1 MMAPAHSTDSP
12 LCDEP
17 VTVPIQS
24 STLIHDGAVW
34 DVRADTFSYET
45 GTLTREYLDHP
56 GAVAILALNSD
67 GEILLIK
74 QYRHP
79 IRMREWELPA
89 GLLDEG
95 GESPLAAAQRELAE
109 EADLAAE
116 SWDLLTEFVTSPGGS
131 NEAIR
136 VYLARG
142 LSSTPKFERE
152 AEEADLELRWVS
164 LDDAVAAVC
173 ERRIGNVITQIS
185 VLAAQ
190 VARGRDWEGLAS
202 ADSPWP
208 RHPTQRP

>member
-1 MMAPAHSTDSP
+1 MTTPHSADLP
-12 LCDEP
+12 LRDEP
-17 VTVPIQS
+17 VAVPVHTSTVVY
-24 STLIHDGAVW
+24 DGAVW
-34 DVRADTFSYET
+34 DVRADTFSYGA

-56 GAVAILALNSD
+56 GAVAILALNSE
-67 GEILLIK
+67 GEVLLIK

-89 GLLDEG
+89 GLLDQS

-116 SWDLLTEFVTSPGGS
+116 SWELLTEFVTSPGGS

-142 LSSTPKFERE
+142 LRATPRFDRE

-173 ERRIGNVITQIS
+173 DRRIGNVITQVS

-190 VARGRDWEGLAS
+190 MARERKWEGLAS
-202 ADSPWP
+202 ADLPWP
-208 RHPTQRP
+208 RHPAQRP